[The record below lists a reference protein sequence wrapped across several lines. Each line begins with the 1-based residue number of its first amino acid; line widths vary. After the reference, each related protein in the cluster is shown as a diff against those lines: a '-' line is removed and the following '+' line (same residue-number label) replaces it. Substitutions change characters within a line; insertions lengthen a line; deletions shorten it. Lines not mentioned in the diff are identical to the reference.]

1 MSGSCNIKDVSD
13 GVMISFGEKFAGS
26 AQFGALFKEG
36 MALVERTA
44 GYLDGDGRKEARAL
58 AAPVAVVYATESMR
72 LTTRLLELASWLL
85 IRRALKDG
93 EITLEE
99 ARVKRRRL
107 RLTAIGRPSHVK
119 KFAELP
125 ECLRALIEESFSLHD
140 QILRVDRALEG
151 KFASQTAALSE
162 NPVEMQLARLS
173 AAFTQ

>member
-1 MSGSCNIKDVSD
+1 MSGSCSVDGVSN

-26 AQFGALFKEG
+26 AQFESLFKEG

-44 GYLDGDGRKEARAL
+44 EYLDGDGRAEAREL
-58 AAPVAVVYATESMR
+58 AAPVSVVYATESMR

-99 ARVKRRRL
+99 ARIKRRRL

-119 KFAELP
+119 RFAELP
-125 ECLRALIEESFSLHD
+125 ERLRELIEASFSLHD
-140 QILRVDRALEG
+140 QILRVDRALQG
-151 KFASQTAALSE
+151 QMTSQPSAVND
-162 NPVEMQLARLS
+162 NPVESQLARLS
-173 AAFTQ
+173 AAFSQ